1 MGRKSTRNFGPARNS
16 GLPFNSIYITIDDL
30 QQAANFKNEF
40 NNFLQRITV
49 IFEKEKTLYSYEKLQ
64 ENDISFFNKIQN
76 LKKLIHL
83 DICDSIN
90 SKSIFD
96 AIKALMNETNEYM
109 SLTNNKPPECREK
122 PFDLIIALNS
132 NGNTEGDLVYDDEE
146 SIDIIG
152 SKSYYYATYKWS
164 SPENRL
170 LINIIEIIIQKY
182 LI

>member
-1 MGRKSTRNFGPARNS
+1 MIVSVTDDDAR
-16 GLPFNSIYITIDDL
+16 
-30 QQAANFKNEF
+30 EF
-40 NNFLQRITV
+40 Q
-49 IFEKEKTLYSYEKLQ
+49 
-64 ENDISFFNKIQN
+64 
-76 LKKLIHL
+76 
-83 DICDSIN
+83 
-90 SKSIFD
+90 
-96 AIKALMNETNEYM
+96 
-109 SLTNNKPPECREK
+109 REK